1 MNNLNKELERLNT
14 FLIKVD
20 GIILKLLN
28 NKQLDTGII
37 EDMFSVR
44 SKILDRIQTINQVKM
59 NKRTWD
65 NYKFP

>member
-14 FLIKVD
+14 FLIRVD
-20 GIILKLLN
+20 GIILNQLN